1 MATVLMVPRN
11 TMVSDLIGEL
21 VGVAGYRVVYP
32 THDESI
38 LGRVTS
44 TGARVALVEV
54 ERTDSDEV
62 GIARHLQLAG
72 VPVIVF
78 SGRLFEERLARMTE
92 SVAAAVVAL
101 PTTARALGQKIEAA
115 LAPTGRTEPIAHARA
130 S

>member
-1 MATVLMVPRN
+1 M
-11 TMVSDLIGEL
+11 
-21 VGVAGYRVVYP
+21 
-32 THDESI
+32 
-38 LGRVTS
+38 
-44 TGARVALVEV
+44 VEV

-78 SGRLFEERLARMTE
+78 SGRLLEEHLAGMTD
-92 SVAAAVVAL
+92 SVDAAVVAL

-115 LAPTGRTEPIAHARA
+115 LAPPRNTGPIAHARA